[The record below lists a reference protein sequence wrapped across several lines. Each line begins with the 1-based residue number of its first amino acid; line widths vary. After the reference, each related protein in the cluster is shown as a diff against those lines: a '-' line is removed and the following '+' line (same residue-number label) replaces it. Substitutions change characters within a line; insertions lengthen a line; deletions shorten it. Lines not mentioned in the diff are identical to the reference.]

1 MKVLLDIL
9 EEIIPV
15 IVDKSQIL
23 VNANL
28 KKQIFTLASCL
39 ISLHNIYI
47 YIYIYIYIHTCIYI
61 HIYIYIYLYIYLS
74 LKCSILSINNRVI
87 YT

>member
-47 YIYIYIYIHTCIYI
+47 YIYIHTCIYI
-61 HIYIYIYLYIYLS
+61 HIYIHVFIYIFIT
-74 LKCSILSINNRVI
+74 KVFNIIHKQ
-87 YT
+87 

>member
-47 YIYIYIYIHTCIYI
+47 YIYIYIHTCIYI
-61 HIYIYIYLYIYLS
+61 HIYTYIYIYIYH
-74 LKCSILSINNRVI
+74 
-87 YT
+87 

>member
-47 YIYIYIYIHTCIYI
+47 YIYLYTYMHLYTYIYTY
-61 HIYIYIYLYIYLS
+61 IYIYIYH
-74 LKCSILSINNRVI
+74 
-87 YT
+87 

>member
-47 YIYIYIYIHTCIYI
+47 YIFIYIHAFIYIYIYM
-61 HIYIYIYLYIYLS
+61 YLYIYLS

>member
-9 EEIIPV
+9 EEIFPV

-28 KKQIFTLASCL
+28 KKQIFTLALCL
-39 ISLHNIYI
+39 ISLHN
-47 YIYIYIYIHTCIYI
+47 IYIYIYIHTCIYI

>member
-15 IVDKSQIL
+15 IVDKSHIL

-28 KKQIFTLASCL
+28 KKQIFALASCL

-47 YIYIYIYIHTCIYI
+47 YIYLHTYMHLYTYIYTY
-61 HIYIYIYLYIYLS
+61 IYIYIYH
-74 LKCSILSINNRVI
+74 
-87 YT
+87 

>member
-47 YIYIYIYIHTCIYI
+47 YIYIFIYIHAFIY
-61 HIYIYIYLYIYLS
+61 IYIYIYLYIYLS

>member
-47 YIYIYIYIHTCIYI
+47 YIYIFIYIHAF
-61 HIYIYIYLYIYLS
+61 IYIYIYTYIY
-74 LKCSILSINNRVI
+74 I
-87 YT
+87 YIYH

>member
-47 YIYIYIYIHTCIYI
+47 YIYLYTYMHLYTYIYIHIFIYI
-61 HIYIYIYLYIYLS
+61 FITKVFNIIH
-74 LKCSILSINNRVI
+74 KQ
-87 YT
+87 

>member
-47 YIYIYIYIHTCIYI
+47 YIYIYIHTCIYI
-61 HIYIYIYLYIYLS
+61 HIYIHIFIYIYLS

>member
-47 YIYIYIYIHTCIYI
+47 YIYLYTYMHLYTYIYTC
-61 HIYIYIYLYIYLS
+61 IYIYIYH
-74 LKCSILSINNRVI
+74 
-87 YT
+87 

>member
-28 KKQIFTLASCL
+28 RKQIFTLASCL

-47 YIYIYIYIHTCIYI
+47 YIFIYIHAFIY
-61 HIYIYIYLYIYLS
+61 IYIYIYLYIYLS

>member
-47 YIYIYIYIHTCIYI
+47 YIFIYIH
-61 HIYIYIYLYIYLS
+61 
-74 LKCSILSINNRVI
+74 VI
-87 YT
+87 AKN

>member
-61 HIYIYIYLYIYLS
+61 HIYIHIFIHIFIT
-74 LKCSILSINNRVI
+74 KVFNIIHKQ
-87 YT
+87 

>member
-47 YIYIYIYIHTCIYI
+47 YIFIYIHAFIY
-61 HIYIYIYLYIYLS
+61 IYIYIYLYIYLS